1 MKYLRNEK
9 GQGLVAYAVVL
20 AFALIAGLIG
30 RNTGLLEGAS
40 ALFVPTEKV
49 LAEIDHH
56 RTYDVAP
63 AAELLSSEALFKNYT
78 EGANNANNINWQRGM
93 VRSGWVE
100 AEGHEDDAQIKLIKD
115 LADEVGATQWS
126 FLTGAGDN
134 YWKQMYW
141 AYNEKNDK
149 WEWKNYNHNKKG
161 QYDLEYA
168 VNNLDDDAGM
178 YIGDKG
184 LYWTVQELEKFTLT
198 AHSTKE
204 KYNYSEELVLQYFYS
219 AYTNKYYVIKSHVW
233 LNQGDVANHIA
244 LAGFHQQYFKP
255 AGYFVA
261 KRDENGEIIAGGTEG
276 FSTLADAKELFEE
289 VRRNN
294 MDANG
299 QYSVVFTEAT
309 TDPATDPGTTSTL
322 FDIPAGDYVI
332 VNNAYALANKYEP
345 HSKNN

>member
-1 MKYLRNEK
+1 MKYLRNEN
-9 GQGLVAYAVVL
+9 GQGLVAYAIVL

-63 AAELLSSEALFKNYT
+63 AAALLSSEELFKNYT
-78 EGANNANNINWQRGM
+78 DGANDANKINWQRGM

-100 AEGHEDDAQIKLIKD
+100 AEGHESDAQIQQIKD

-126 FLTGAGDN
+126 FLTGAGNN
-134 YWKQMYW
+134 Y
-141 AYNEKNDK
+141 
-149 WEWKNYNHNKKG
+149 KKHKG
-161 QYDLEYA
+161 KADLLYA
-168 VNNLDDDAGM
+168 INNPVRDVEDAGM

-184 LYWTVQELEKFTLT
+184 LYWTVQELERFHMT
-198 AHSTKE
+198 AHSTRE

-244 LAGFHQQYFKP
+244 LAGFHQQYYKP
-255 AGYFVA
+255 AGFFVA
-261 KRDENGEIIAGGTEG
+261 KKNENGEIIAGGTEG
-276 FSTLADAKELFEE
+276 FATLAEAKELFEE
-289 VRRNN
+289 VRRSN
-294 MDANG
+294 MDADG

-309 TDPATDPGTTSTL
+309 TDPAIDPGATSTL

-332 VNNAYALANKYEP
+332 DEENKRYFLGNTYP
-345 HSKNN
+345 D

>member
-1 MKYLRNEK
+1 MKHLSNEK
-9 GQGLVAYAVVL
+9 GQGLVAYGIIL

-30 RNTGLLEGAS
+30 RNTGLLEGAG
-40 ALFVPTEKV
+40 ALFIPTERV
-49 LAEIDHH
+49 LWELDHH

-63 AAELLSSEALFKNYT
+63 AADLLSSEELFKNYT
-78 EGANNANNINWQRGM
+78 DGANDANKINWQRGM

-126 FLTGAGDN
+126 FLTGVAQN
-134 YWKQMYW
+134 YWNQKYYDEEKKQW
-141 AYNEKNDK
+141 V
-149 WEWKNYNHNKKG
+149 NYGHNKSGKL
-161 QYDLEYA
+161 DLEYA

-219 AYTNKYYVIKSHVW
+219 SYTHKYYVIKSHVW

-294 MDANG
+294 G
-299 QYSVVFTEAT
+299 YTVVFQEADTE
-309 TDPATDPGTTSTL
+309 SIL

>member
-1 MKYLRNEK
+1 MKLISNEK

>member
-1 MKYLRNEK
+1 MKHISNEK
-9 GQGLVAYAVVL
+9 GQGLVAYAIIL
-20 AFALIAGLIG
+20 AFALISGLLA
-30 RNTGLLEGAS
+30 RNAGLLEAAS
-40 ALFVPTEKV
+40 ALFIPTERV
-49 LAEIDHH
+49 LAEIEHH
-56 RTYDVAP
+56 RTFDVSP
-63 AAELLSSEALFKNYT
+63 AAALLSSEELFKNYT
-78 EGANNANNINWQRGM
+78 DPKNAANKVNWERGM

-100 AEGHEDDAQIKLIKD
+100 AEGHEDDAQIKEIKD

-126 FLTGAGDN
+126 FLTGVAQN
-134 YWKQMYW
+134 YWNQKYYDEEKKQW
-141 AYNEKNDK
+141 V
-149 WEWKNYNHNKKG
+149 NYSHNKSG
-161 QYDLEYA
+161 HLDLEYA

-198 AHSTKE
+198 AHSTQE

-261 KRDENGEIIAGGTEG
+261 KRDENGEILAGGTEG
-276 FSTLADAKELFEE
+276 FSTLAEAKELFEE

-294 MDANG
+294 MDTSG